1 MLSPAVVAL
10 LVVMACDAGTPAG
23 NKQLPVLRSQL
34 DLKDLPIAL
43 PVHGYVVEL
52 MGMGGYYDV
61 EVVDQDAHT
70 LRVVVRGWPEI
81 YVRDTTIAL
90 APEVEAELA
99 KLAAQVPSE
108 HQQGPEPD
116 VMDAREDLF
125 IVDHARA
132 FYLTN
137 TLIDWNVGRPIA
149 AALVAKTRKLAV
161 PYLTK

>member
-1 MLSPAVVAL
+1 MVLRAAAAL
-10 LVVMACDAGTPAG
+10 LVVVACDAGTPAG

-34 DLKDLPIAL
+34 DTRDLPIAL
-43 PVHGYVVEL
+43 PVHGFVIEL

-81 YVRDTTIAL
+81 YVHDTTVPL
-90 APEVEAELA
+90 APEIEADLA
-99 KLAAQVPSE
+99 KLASQVPSE

-137 TLIDWNVGRPIA
+137 TLIDWNVGRPLA

>member
-1 MLSPAVVAL
+1 MVRHAVVAL
-10 LVVMACDAGTPAG
+10 LVCVACDAGTPAG
-23 NKQLPVLRSQL
+23 NKKLPVLRSQL
-34 DLKDLPIAL
+34 DTRDLPIAL
-43 PVHGYVVEL
+43 PVHGFVVEL

-81 YVRDTTIAL
+81 YVRDTTIPL
-90 APEVEAELA
+90 APEVEAELS
-99 KLAAQVPSE
+99 KLAALVPSE
-108 HQQGPEPD
+108 KQQGREPD

-137 TLIDWNVGRPIA
+137 TLIDWNVGRPLA
-149 AALVAKTRKLAV
+149 ASLVAKTRKLAV

>member
-1 MLSPAVVAL
+1 MVRYAVVAL
-10 LVVMACDAGTPAG
+10 LVCVACDAGTPVG
-23 NKQLPVLRSQL
+23 NKKLPVLRSQL
-34 DLKDLPIAL
+34 DTRDLPIAL
-43 PVHGYVVEL
+43 PVHGFVVEL

-81 YVRDTTIAL
+81 YVRDTTVPL
-90 APEVEAELA
+90 APEVDAELA

-108 HQQGPEPD
+108 HQQGREPD

-137 TLIDWNVGRPIA
+137 TLIDWNVGRPLA

>member
-1 MLSPAVVAL
+1 MVRYAAVAMLVAV
-10 LVVMACDAGTPAG
+10 ACDAGTPAG

-43 PVHGYVVEL
+43 PVHGFVVEL

-81 YVRDTTIAL
+81 YVRDTTIPL
-90 APEVEAELA
+90 ASEVDAELS

-108 HQQGPEPD
+108 QQKGPEPD

-125 IVDHARA
+125 IVDHSRA

-137 TLIDWNVGRPIA
+137 TLIDWNVGRPLA

-161 PYLTK
+161 PYLTR

>member
-1 MLSPAVVAL
+1 MVRHAVVAL
-10 LVVMACDAGTPAG
+10 LVCVACDAGTPAG

-34 DLKDLPIAL
+34 DTRDLPIPL
-43 PVHGYVVEL
+43 PVHGFLVEL

-70 LRVVVRGWPEI
+70 LRVIVRGWPDI
-81 YVRDTTIAL
+81 YVRDTTIPL

-99 KLAAQVPSE
+99 KIAAQVPSE
-108 HQQGPEPD
+108 KQQGREPD

-137 TLIDWNVGRPIA
+137 TLIDWNVGRPLA
-149 AALVAKTRKLAV
+149 ASLVAKTRKLAV